1 MNRKLKLTVL
11 VILGLIKFETAF
23 SQHLSLDSLYLLID
37 KNPSLLAYEEDIRAK
52 DSYAT
57 GARSLD
63 APRLSAGQYQTP
75 YQLRPSMGSFMI
87 TAEQQFT
94 NPAKLRAKENY
105 MKGLSLLTADEK
117 KGLKNQLVTQAR
129 DAYYG
134 RVILEKKGA
143 VLRESEI
150 LLNYILKDAKLRLTY
165 GKEQLSNIYNLS
177 AEIYSLKNMQEQ
189 VKNEI
194 DQKNSMLNTLMSR
207 PAGTVFTV
215 DTVVEKHSYEEV
227 AADSSLLVAARSDIR
242 AINSNVIIK
251 KLAINMET
259 DKRLPDFGLQIGH
272 MFSYGGARN
281 QYILMGSVTLPFM
294 PWSSHEY
301 KANLKGMQYELQEL
315 ADQKQ
320 NLYNQAAGIIAGL
333 KLEIASKKRQRFNY
347 EQHIIPAL
355 TNSYKTAL
363 LAYEQNTGD
372 LSSVL
377 MTLKTLQNSRLESLS
392 LLLSITQSEILYER
406 ENEKY

>member
-1 MNRKLKLTVL
+1 MNRKLKLIVL
-11 VILGLIKFETAF
+11 VILGLVKSQTAF
-23 SQHLSLDSLYLLID
+23 SQHLTLDSLYRLIE
-37 KNPSLLAYEEDIRAK
+37 NNASLLAYEEEIRAK

-87 TAEQQFT
+87 SAEQQFT
-94 NPAKLRAKENY
+94 NPGKLRAKEKY
-105 MKGLSLLTADEK
+105 MKSLSLLTADEK
-117 KGLKNQLVTQAR
+117 RGLKNQLITQAR

-143 VLRESEI
+143 VLRENEV
-150 LLNYILKDAKLRLTY
+150 LLNYILKDARLRLTY

-177 AEIYSLKNMQEQ
+177 AEIYSLKNILEQ
-189 VKNEI
+189 LKNEI
-194 DQKNSMLNTLMSR
+194 DQKNILLNTLMSR
-207 PAGTVFTV
+207 PGGTVFTV
-215 DTVVEKHSYEEV
+215 DTVVEKHRYEEI
-227 AADSSLLVAARSDIR
+227 ATDSALLVEARSDIR
-242 AINSNVIIK
+242 EINSNVIIK
-251 KLAINMET
+251 KLAINVET
-259 DKRLPDFGLQIGH
+259 NKRLPDFGLQVGH

-281 QYILMGSVTLPFM
+281 QYILMGSLTLPFM
-294 PWSSHEY
+294 PWASREY

-315 ADQKQ
+315 AHQKQ
-320 NLYNQAAGIIAGL
+320 NLYNQATGNIAAL
-333 KLEIASKKRQRFNY
+333 KLEMASKKRQRLNY

-392 LLLSITQSEILYER
+392 LLQSITQSEILYER